1 MQFLTEEKQFD
12 TLGSNLDSRHNE
24 GHLKTFDISSEDDH
38 ESHSPR
44 ISDLRPENIQARYE
58 PSKRLNSPPKQPKID
73 EGLLRL
79 KFEEERELLNREW
92 ESKLEQEKREHKNE
106 VRALEQINQQYAK
119 DVDQVTKLREEMKEM
134 KQLNEKIMEKYE
146 KSLQDNIDR
155 IKREEE
161 ERKLNS
167 QLTTNQFIDMKTFA
181 EQNIS
186 NPMDLSMS
194 IVITDGMKFSPYSQ
208 GVVAQTDKYKQLDKI
223 FERQKAIKSNN
234 HYSDSEDEEVNKLSV
249 FKLQEFLI
257 ETENPDDIAKP
268 LIL

>member
-12 TLGSNLDSRHNE
+12 TLGSNLDSKHNE
-24 GHLKTFDISSEDDH
+24 AHLKTFDISSEDDQDA
-38 ESHSPR
+38 HSPR

-58 PSKRLNSPPKQPKID
+58 PSKRLNSPPKEPKID
-73 EGLLRL
+73 EQVLRMKL
-79 KFEEERELLNREW
+79 EEERELLNREW
-92 ESKLEQEKREHKNE
+92 ESKLDQEKREHKNE

-119 DVDQVTKLREEMKEM
+119 DADQVTRLREEMKEM
-134 KQLNEKIMEKYE
+134 KQLNEKLMEKYE

-161 ERKLNS
+161 DRKRNPQINS
-167 QLTTNQFIDMKTFA
+167 QYADMKAFA
-181 EQNIS
+181 EQNIA

-194 IVITDGMKFSPYSQ
+194 IVIKEGMKFPPPAQ
-208 GVVAQTDKYKQLDKI
+208 GVVVQTEKYAQLDKI
-223 FERQKAIKSNN
+223 FEKQKAIKSSN

-257 ETENPDDIAKP
+257 ETENPDDISKP
-268 LIL
+268 LLL